1 MQAFDFTMK
10 VSIER
15 KPTVFVNMLA
25 YLPTVIR
32 EILILELGNLTSF
45 HINNSTATRIKFTR
59 MGASF

>member
-1 MQAFDFTMK
+1 MK

-25 YLPTVIR
+25 YLLTVIR